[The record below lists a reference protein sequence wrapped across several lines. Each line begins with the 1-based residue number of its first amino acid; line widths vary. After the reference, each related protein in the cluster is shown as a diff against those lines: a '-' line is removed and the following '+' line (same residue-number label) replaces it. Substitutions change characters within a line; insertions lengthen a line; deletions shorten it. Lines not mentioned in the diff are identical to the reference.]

1 MTVYTR
7 SNPSNGQVITR
18 NTIPPIFNGNKQTIF
33 VVHGWLGSQD
43 NRWMQ
48 NIKDDL
54 LQEGD
59 YNAIVVGWEGS
70 SQQIWYPQS
79 ASDTRTVGTEIGLV
93 AANVIANGNSAKSR
107 LYCVGHSLGSHVC
120 GHAGQYTKFGR
131 ITGLDPAGPLFENR
145 DWTVGLNPN
154 CADLVDVL
162 HTNGEPGVVLNLGTM
177 KVLGH
182 VDFYPNGGGRQ
193 PDCLL
198 DPLRGANANGG
209 YKRGVQDADKMP
221 IDLTPACSHM
231 RAIYYY
237 RESILTPCFLSRQ
250 QCTDQYNLPG
260 SCTTGVLPYQS
271 MGFNSNTYGARGIF
285 YLQTNGFEPYCK
297 G

>member
-7 SNPSNGQVITR
+7 DNRLVGQVITR
-18 NTIPPIFNGNKQTIF
+18 NTIPPAFDGNKMAIF
-33 VVHGWLGSQD
+33 LVHGWLGSKD
-43 NRWMQ
+43 NNWLHDM
-48 NIKDDL
+48 KDEL
-54 LQEGD
+54 LTQGD
-59 YNAIVVGWEGS
+59 FNVIIVGWEGG

-93 AANVIANGNSAKSR
+93 AANVIANGNAAKSR

-120 GHAGQYTKFGR
+120 GHAGAYTTFGR
-131 ITGLDPAGPLFENR
+131 ITGMDPAGPLFENR
-145 DWTVGLNPN
+145 DWTCGLNPS
-154 CADLVDVL
+154 CADLVDVM

-193 PDCLL
+193 PECIL
-198 DPLRGANANGG
+198 DPLKTSPEQKA
-209 YKRGVQDADKMP
+209 
-221 IDLTPACSHM
+221 DLTPACSHM
-231 RAIYYY
+231 RAISYYI
-237 RESILTPCFLSRQ
+237 ESVNTQCFYSRY

-260 SCTTGVLPYQS
+260 SCTSSIFPSQN
-271 MGFNSNTYGARGIF
+271 MGYAANTYGGLGIF
-285 YLQTNGFEPYCK
+285 YLETNGASPYCL